1 MQLKPSTM
9 HPRPLSS
16 MGSTTTQVNTDPPAT
31 LAPRIIN
38 DTTEKDSLIASWR
51 ESKLSKAAF
60 CREYNLSTNQF
71 YHWTRPIPKRQR
83 NKQASSTPQNKLLP
97 ATVAT
102 TAAPTTNA
110 TTSTKTSATHDT
122 TTPPAQLVVEVQINN
137 NITIKLPL
145 PSQTD
150 CIVKLIKD
158 LSCN

>member
-9 HPRPLSS
+9 HPRPLTS

-71 YHWTRPIPKRQR
+71 YVCPRGIIGPDPFPNANGI
-83 NKQASSTPQNKLLP
+83 SKLHQLH
-97 ATVAT
+97 
-102 TAAPTTNA
+102 
-110 TTSTKTSATHDT
+110 KTSYCL
-122 TTPPAQLVVEVQINN
+122 QR
-137 NITIKLPL
+137 
-145 PSQTD
+145 
-150 CIVKLIKD
+150 
-158 LSCN
+158 